1 MQYRRKVKLY
11 AGGIGLI
18 IAIAGFVVGCG
29 TSGGANAT
37 NNASGNGN
45 TSQPAATLTGDA
57 TQGVRLFQQSCS
69 MCHSTGTNTVVGPG
83 LQGIMNKSKLPNGK
97 PVTDENVMNWIRT
110 GGGGMPGFPQL
121 TNQQRADIVAY
132 LKTLS

>member
-1 MQYRRKVKLY
+1 MRHRRQAKAYVGTL
-11 AGGIGLI
+11 GLA

-29 TSGGANAT
+29 TSGGTNSAANT
-37 NNASGNGN
+37 STTGNASP
-45 TSQPAATLTGDA
+45 SSATLTGDA
-57 TQGVRLFQQSCS
+57 TQGVKLFQQSCA

-83 LQGIMNKSKLPNGK
+83 LKGIMTKSTLPNGQA
-97 PVTDENVMNWIRT
+97 VTNDNVTNWIRT

>member
-1 MQYRRKVKLY
+1 MQYGRKVKIY
-11 AGGIGLI
+11 AGGVGLA
-18 IAIAGFVVGCG
+18 IAVAGFVVGCG

-37 NNASGNGN
+37 NNASGSGN
-45 TSQPAATLTGDA
+45 TSQPTATLTGDA
-57 TQGVRLFQQSCS
+57 TQGVKLFQQSCS

-83 LQGIMNKSKLPNGK
+83 LKGIMNKSKLPNGQS
-97 PVTDENVMNWIRT
+97 VTEDNVMNWIRT